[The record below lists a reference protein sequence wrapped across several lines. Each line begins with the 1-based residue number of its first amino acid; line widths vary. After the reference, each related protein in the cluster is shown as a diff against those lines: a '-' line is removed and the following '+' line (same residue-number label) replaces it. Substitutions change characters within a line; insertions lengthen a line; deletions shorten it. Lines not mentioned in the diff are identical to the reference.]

1 MRVYLPVWMG
11 RSRTRILASSL
22 VLRSDADRDY
32 RCIIALVMLIG
43 MATASLAAAT
53 SAVHREG
60 FVETHGGF
68 VN

>member
-1 MRVYLPVWMG
+1 MG
-11 RSRTRILASSL
+11 RGRARILASSL

-32 RCIIALVMLIG
+32 RCIVALVMLIG

-60 FVETHGGF
+60 VVETHSVF
-68 VN
+68 AN